1 MINNPTERKVA
12 MISQPMNGLTDE
24 EIEKNRNKAIRHL
37 ERLGYKVVNTLFTDD
52 WYSESSMKDRGVVN
66 IPLCYLAKSLENM
79 SLCSVAYFCDG
90 WEDYRGCRIEHEV
103 AEAYGLD
110 IIYAEDEEDP
120 EAPLT
125 DEQKTFMEGMNH
137 TEIVLDAYFDMLLDA
152 WSECS
157 DEYQRSAKII
167 KNGVIK
173 WLTAAKFERYTDFVK
188 ENESKV
194 NE

>member
-1 MINNPTERKVA
+1 MQDVTMRKKA

-24 EIEKNRNKAIRHL
+24 EIEKTRNKAIKHL

-52 WYSESSMKDRGVVN
+52 LYSESAMKDRDIMN
-66 IPLCYLAKSLENM
+66 IPVYYLAKSLESM
-79 SLCSVAYFCDG
+79 SFCDAVYFCDG
-90 WEDYRGCRIEHEV
+90 WEDYRGCRIEHDV
-103 AEAYGLD
+103 AEEYGLD
-110 IIYAEDEEDP
+110 IIYAEDEEEP

-125 DEQKTFMEGMNH
+125 DEQKTFIEGMNH
-137 TEIVLDAYFDMLLDA
+137 TETVLDAYFDMILDA

-157 DEYQRSAKII
+157 EEYQRSAKII

-173 WLTAAKFERYTDFVK
+173 WLKSAKFERYTDFVK

>member
-1 MINNPTERKVA
+1 MHDVTIRKKA

-24 EIEKNRNKAIRHL
+24 EIEKTREKAIRHL
-37 ERLGYKVVNTLFTDD
+37 ERLGYKVLNTLFKDD
-52 WYSESSMKDRGVVN
+52 WYNSSSMKERGVMN
-66 IPLCYLAKSLENM
+66 IPVYYLARSLESM
-79 SLCSVAYFCDG
+79 SFCDVVYFCDG
-90 WEDYRGCRIEHEV
+90 WEEARGCRIEHDV
-103 AEAYGLD
+103 AEEYGLD

-137 TEIVLDAYFDMLLDA
+137 TEIVLDAYFDMILDA

-173 WLTAAKFERYTDFVK
+173 WLTAAKFERYTDFAK

>member
-1 MINNPTERKVA
+1 MHDVTIRKKA

-24 EIEKNRNKAIRHL
+24 EIEKTRNKAIRHL
-37 ERLGYKVVNTLFTDD
+37 DRLGYKVVNTLFTDD

-79 SLCSVAYFCDG
+79 SLCDVVYFCDG
-90 WEDYRGCRIEHEV
+90 WEDYRGCRIEHDV
-103 AEAYGLD
+103 AEEYGLD

-120 EAPLT
+120 EGPLT
-125 DEQKTFMEGMNH
+125 DEQKVFMEGMNH
-137 TEIVLDAYFDMLLDA
+137 TEIVLDAYFDMILDA

>member
-1 MINNPTERKVA
+1 MHDVTIRKKA
-12 MISQPMNGLTDE
+12 MLSQPMAGKTPF
-24 EIEKNRNKAIRHL
+24 EIEETRNRAIKFL
-37 ERLGYKVVNTLFTDD
+37 EERGYKVVNTLFTDD
-52 WYSESSMKDRGVVN
+52 WYSESAMKDRGVVN

-79 SLCSVAYFCDG
+79 SLCDVAYFCDG
-90 WEDYRGCRIEHEV
+90 WEDARGCRIEHEV
-103 AEAYGLD
+103 AEEYGLD

-137 TEIVLDAYFDMLLDA
+137 TEIVLDAYFDMILDA

-188 ENESKV
+188 ENEAKV

>member
-1 MINNPTERKVA
+1 MHDVTIRKKA
-12 MISQPMNGLTDE
+12 MISQPMNDLTDE
-24 EIEKNRNKAIRHL
+24 EIEKTREKAIRHL
-37 ERLGYKVVNTLFTDD
+37 DRLGYKVVNTLFTDD

-90 WEDYRGCRIEHEV
+90 WEDYRGCRIEHET

-110 IIYAEDEEDP
+110 IIYAEDEEEP
-120 EAPLT
+120 EAPIT
-125 DEQKTFMEGMNH
+125 DEQKTFLEGMNH
-137 TEIVLDAYFDMLLDA
+137 TEIVLDAYFDMILDA

-173 WLTAAKFERYTDFVK
+173 WLTAAKLERYTDFVK
-188 ENESKV
+188 ENEAKV

>member
-1 MINNPTERKVA
+1 MHDVTIRKKA

-24 EIEKNRNKAIRHL
+24 EIEETRNKAKRHL
-37 ERLGYKVVNTLFTDD
+37 ERLGYKVVNTLSTDD
-52 WYSESSMKDRGVVN
+52 WYSESAMQDRGVVN

-79 SLCSVAYFCDG
+79 SLCDVAYFCDG
-90 WEDYRGCRIEHEV
+90 WEDARGCRIEHEV

-110 IIYAEDEEDP
+110 IIYAEDEEEP
-120 EAPLT
+120 KAPIT
-125 DEQKTFMEGMNH
+125 DEQETFMEGMNH
-137 TEIVLDAYFDMLLDA
+137 AEMVLDEYFDMVLDA
-152 WSECS
+152 WSERS
-157 DEYQRSAKII
+157 DEYQRSAKIM

-188 ENESKV
+188 ENEAKV

>member
-1 MINNPTERKVA
+1 MHDVTIRKKA
-12 MISQPMNGLTDE
+12 MLSQPMNGLTDE
-24 EIEKNRNKAIRHL
+24 EIEKTRNKAIRHL
-37 ERLGYKVVNTLFTDD
+37 DRLGYKVVNTLFTDD

-90 WEDYRGCRIEHEV
+90 WEDYRGCRIEHDV
-103 AEAYGLD
+103 AEEYGLD
-110 IIYAEDEEDP
+110 IIYEEEEEEP

-125 DEQKTFMEGMNH
+125 DEQKVFMEGMNH
-137 TEIVLDAYFDMLLDA
+137 TELVLDAYFDMILDA

>member
-1 MINNPTERKVA
+1 MHDVTFRKKA

-24 EIEKNRNKAIRHL
+24 EIEKTRNKAIRQL

-52 WYSESSMKDRGVVN
+52 WYSDSAMKDRGVEN
-66 IPLCYLAKSLENM
+66 IPLCFLAKSLENM
-79 SLCSVAYFCDG
+79 SLCDVAYFCDG
-90 WEDYRGCRIEHEV
+90 WEDYRGCSIEHKV

-110 IIYAEDEEDP
+110 IIYAEDEEEP
-120 EAPLT
+120 EAPIT
-125 DEQKTFMEGMNH
+125 DEQKTFLEGMNY
-137 TEIVLDAYFDMLLDA
+137 TEMVLDEYFDMVLDA

-157 DEYQRSAKII
+157 NEDLRCAKII

-173 WLTAAKFERYTDFVK
+173 WLTAAKLERYTDFVK
-188 ENESKV
+188 DNEAKV

>member
-1 MINNPTERKVA
+1 MHEVTIRKKA

-24 EIEKNRNKAIRHL
+24 EIEKTRNKAIRHL
-37 ERLGYKVVNTLFTDD
+37 ERLGYKAVNTLFTDD

-79 SLCSVAYFCDG
+79 SLCDVAYFCDG
-90 WEDYRGCRIEHEV
+90 WEDARGCRIEHET

-110 IIYAEDEEDP
+110 IIYEEDEEEP
-120 EAPLT
+120 EAPIT
-125 DEQKTFMEGMNH
+125 DEQKTFLEGMNH
-137 TEIVLDAYFDMLLDA
+137 TEIVLDAYFDMILDA

-188 ENESKV
+188 ENEAKV

>member
-1 MINNPTERKVA
+1 MHEVKSRKKA

-24 EIEKNRNKAIRHL
+24 EIEKTREKAIRHL
-37 ERLGYKVVNTLFTDD
+37 ERLGYKVVNTLFTDE
-52 WYSESSMKDRGVVN
+52 WYSEASMKDRGVVN
-66 IPLCYLAKSLENM
+66 IPLCYLAKSLESM
-79 SLCSVAYFCDG
+79 SLCDVAYFCDG
-90 WEDYRGCRIEHEV
+90 WEDARGCRIEHET
-103 AEAYGLD
+103 AEEYGLD
-110 IIYAEDEEDP
+110 IIYAEDEDDP
-120 EAPLT
+120 EAPIT
-125 DEQKTFMEGMNH
+125 DEQKAFMEGMNH
-137 TEIVLDAYFDMLLDA
+137 TEIVMDAYFDMILDA

-188 ENESKV
+188 ENEAKV